1 MPTIGDVYRV
11 YVKPS
16 LKKGY
21 LVIRKRSTRQVSPNV
36 EASKERVRAFTK
48 TRGAPAKLA
57 HDKCI
62 EAGKGV
68 EKIVY
73 EPGRGYVKKVVC
85 PIEDMRTHLRE
96 VMEEVQSGAKS
107 HKRAVAGVAGAG
119 AGGFRPKA

>member
-1 MPTIGDVYRV
+1 MPTVGDVWRV

-21 LVIRKRSTRQVSPNV
+21 LVIRKKSTRQTSPNV
-36 EASKERVRAFTK
+36 EASKERVKSFAK
-48 TRGAPAKLA
+48 TRGAPAKIA

-62 EAGKGV
+62 EDGKGV

-73 EPGRGYVKKVVC
+73 EPGRGYVKKTVC
-85 PIEDMRTHLRE
+85 PIEDMRTYLSR

-107 HKRAVAGVAGAG
+107 HKRTVAGVAG